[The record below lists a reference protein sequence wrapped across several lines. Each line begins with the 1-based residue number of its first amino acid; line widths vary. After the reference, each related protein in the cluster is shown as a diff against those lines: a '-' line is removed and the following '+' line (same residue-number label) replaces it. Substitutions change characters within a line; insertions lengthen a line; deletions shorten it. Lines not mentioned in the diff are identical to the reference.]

1 MANRTVNVY
10 AQLLAA
16 LPELMVEADDKIER
30 VANEFEQTGE
40 LTEALLAH
48 SGMSAP
54 EVESFYART
63 LGIEI
68 VSEANLQLCT
78 ISDAVS
84 LKFMRHH
91 NVLVTKEAD
100 STIRLITATPYDH
113 YIQQAVMLACLRP
126 IKLCLAKA
134 ESISQILE
142 KADSDAASVSELS
155 DQIEKDL
162 AKDDTDV
169 GRLKDLASEAP
180 IVRLVNIIV
189 SQAMVMR
196 ASDIHIEPFEKQ
208 LRVRYRIDGLLRD
221 VDAPPAHSTAAII
234 SRIKIMAKLNI
245 AERRLPQ
252 DGRIQMR
259 LQGQQVEL
267 RVSTIPS
274 LFGESVVMR
283 ILDKTQLALS
293 FESLGFGDRNMQKL
307 KTLIQRPHGIV
318 LVTGPTGSGK
328 TTTLYTALASLNS
341 SEKKIMT
348 VEDPIEYQLDGI
360 MQMQVKPS
368 IGLGFS
374 DALRAI
380 VRQDPDTIMIGE
392 MRDYET
398 ASIAIQS
405 ALTGHLVFSTLH
417 TNDAGSAITRLLD
430 MGVKDYLITSTLA
443 GVVAQRLVRTL
454 CPFCRRT
461 VKPLPAL
468 VKELGL
474 DEYEYS
480 TLNLYEPCGCN
491 ECNHTGYKGRTVI
504 LEQMDLND
512 DLRSKIL
519 ARADGTDIQSTAILQ
534 GMITMRQDGL
544 DKALAGVTSLDEV
557 IRATQD
563 TQTDK

>member
-1 MANRTVNVY
+1 MTNIN

-16 LPELMVEADDKIER
+16 LSDLSKDESNTEQLIVD
-30 VANEFEQTGE
+30 EFEQTGD
-40 LTEALLAH
+40 LAEAIAIHTGL
-48 SGMSAP
+48 SAS
-54 EVESFYART
+54 EIEAFYART
-63 LGIEI
+63 LDIDVMSQEMLSLYPI
-68 VSEANLQLCT
+68 LS
-78 ISDAVS
+78 AVS

-91 NVLVTKEAD
+91 NVLVLAEGDDA
-100 STIRLITATPYDH
+100 IRLITAIPYDV
-113 YIQQAVMLACLRP
+113 YPQQAVAMVSDNPVTLY
-126 IKLCLAKA
+126 LAKA
-134 ESISQILE
+134 ELISQFLE

-155 DQIEKDL
+155 DQIE
-162 AKDDTDV
+162 DDFSVDDNDV
-169 GRLKDLASEAP
+169 DRLKNLASEAP
-180 IVRLVNIIV
+180 IVRLVNVLV
-189 SQAMVMR
+189 SQAMVLR
-196 ASDIHIEPFEKQ
+196 ASDIHIEPFERQ
-208 LRVRYRIDGLLRD
+208 LRVRYRIDGVLTD

-267 RVSTIPS
+267 RVSTVPS

-283 ILDKTQLALS
+283 VLDKTQLALS
-293 FESLGFGDRNMQKL
+293 FDSLGFGDANTARL
-307 KTLIQRPHGIV
+307 ATLIRRPHGIV
-318 LVTGPTGSGK
+318 LLTGPTGSGK

-341 SEKKIMT
+341 PEKKIMT
-348 VEDPIEYQLDGI
+348 VEDPVEYQLDGI
-360 MQMQVKPS
+360 MQMQVKPT

-430 MGVKDYLITSTLA
+430 MGVEDYLITSTLA

-454 CPFCRRT
+454 CPICRQAVT
-461 VKPLPAL
+461 PLPGL

-474 DEYEYS
+474 DQYGYAS
-480 TLNLYEPCGCN
+480 LTLYEPVGCDA
-491 ECNHTGYKGRTVI
+491 CSHKGYKGRTVI
-504 LEQMDLND
+504 LEQMELND
-512 DLRSKIL
+512 ALRSKIL
-519 ARADGTDIQSTAILQ
+519 ARADGTVIQSTAIES
-534 GMITMRQDGL
+534 GMRTMRQDGI

-557 IRATQD
+557 FSATQD
-563 TQTDK
+563 T

>member
-1 MANRTVNVY
+1 MTNIN

-16 LPELMVEADDKIER
+16 LSDLSKDESNTEQLIVD
-30 VANEFEQTGE
+30 EFEQTGD
-40 LTEALLAH
+40 LAEAIAIHAGL
-48 SGMSAP
+48 SAS
-54 EVESFYART
+54 EIEAFYART
-63 LGIEI
+63 LDIDVMSQEMLSLYPI
-68 VSEANLQLCT
+68 LS
-78 ISDAVS
+78 AVS

-91 NVLVTKEAD
+91 NVLVLAEGDDA
-100 STIRLITATPYDH
+100 IRLITAIPYDV
-113 YIQQAVMLACLRP
+113 YPQQAVAMVSDNPVTLY
-126 IKLCLAKA
+126 LAKA
-134 ESISQILE
+134 ELISQFLE

-155 DQIEKDL
+155 DQIE
-162 AKDDTDV
+162 DDFSVDDNDV
-169 GRLKDLASEAP
+169 DRLKNLASEAP
-180 IVRLVNIIV
+180 IVRLVNVLV
-189 SQAMVMR
+189 SQAMVLR
-196 ASDIHIEPFEKQ
+196 ASDIHIEPFERQ
-208 LRVRYRIDGLLRD
+208 LRVRYRIDGVLTD

-267 RVSTIPS
+267 RVSTVPS

-283 ILDKTQLALS
+283 VLDKTQLALS
-293 FESLGFGDRNMQKL
+293 FDSLGFGDANTARL
-307 KTLIQRPHGIV
+307 ATLIRRPHGIV
-318 LVTGPTGSGK
+318 LLTGPTGSGK

-341 SEKKIMT
+341 PEKKIMT
-348 VEDPIEYQLDGI
+348 VEDPVEYQLDGI
-360 MQMQVKPS
+360 MQMQVKPT

-430 MGVKDYLITSTLA
+430 MGVEDYLITSTLA

-454 CPFCRRT
+454 CPICRQAVT
-461 VKPLPAL
+461 PLPGL

-474 DEYEYS
+474 DQYGYAS
-480 TLNLYEPCGCN
+480 LTLYEPVGCDA
-491 ECNHTGYKGRTVI
+491 CSHKGYKGRTVI
-504 LEQMDLND
+504 LEQMELND
-512 DLRSKIL
+512 ALRSKIL
-519 ARADGTDIQSTAILQ
+519 ARADGTVIQSTAIES
-534 GMITMRQDGL
+534 GMRTMRQDGI

-557 IRATQD
+557 FSATQD
-563 TQTDK
+563 T